1 MNNAKDL
8 DVVISI
14 QKLLRHGENFP
25 KTPGSL
31 WQYVRDELDD
41 EMTYSE
47 SSKFS
52 RNITDNNNNPGTVD
66 VEIQNQFSVNIML
79 TWNEKCVIANG
90 TGAATLILTDRK
102 IYVSIVTLPTQDNT
116 KLLQQLKS
124 GFKWTGDWNKYQSK
138 M

>member
-52 RNITDNNNNPGTVD
+52 RNITGNTNNPGTVD
-66 VEIQNQFSVNIML
+66 AEIQNQFSVNIML
-79 TWNEKCVIANG
+79 T
-90 TGAATLILTDRK
+90 
-102 IYVSIVTLPTQDNT
+102 
-116 KLLQQLKS
+116 
-124 GFKWTGDWNKYQSK
+124 
-138 M
+138 

>member
-25 KTPGSL
+25 KTSGSL
-31 WQYVRDELDD
+31 WQYFRDELDD

-52 RNITDNNNNPGTVD
+52 RNITDNTNNPGTVD
-66 VEIQNQFSVNIML
+66 VEIQNQFLVNIML

-90 TGAATLILTDRK
+90 TE
-102 IYVSIVTLPTQDNT
+102 
-116 KLLQQLKS
+116 QQHL
-124 GFKWTGDWNKYQSK
+124 Y
-138 M
+138 